1 MGTRRLTLLT
11 VLAIVAVACS
21 GESGDDEAA
30 RDGGAAFDSGEA
42 RDAGAAPDGGSV
54 RDGGTRDGGVETGF
68 GVITGACGEIDDELT
83 SASPAKFDNA
93 IDFMADGY
101 DDGDFDRLT
110 EGGRE
115 IIRDGNAGGSSLY
128 SEVFAYEVLARCE
141 GAELEWTE
149 TEVEYLDMMGK
160 ITDLVVTIDNER
172 IGVSVTRAVKFPF
185 DDPYPVADAL
195 DLLEGKLSDVLLSSA
210 NVKPEFAWTKQ
221 ILHVIAYGPQHATA
235 LETAYG
241 MIDAATKSD
250 TILVVTVSNGDDDFL
265 Y

>member
-1 MGTRRLTLLT
+1 MRRL
-11 VLAIVAVACS
+11 IVACVVLVAACS
-21 GESGDDEAA
+21 GESGDDEVTP
-30 RDGGAAFDSGEA
+30 RDGGGLAD
-42 RDAGAAPDGGSV
+42 DAGPLDAGIV
-54 RDGGTRDGGVETGF
+54 RDGGVARDGGVEPTGF
-68 GVITGACGEIDDELT
+68 GVISGSCGEIDDELT

-101 DDGDFDRLT
+101 DEGDFDRLT
-110 EGGRE
+110 PGGQE
-115 IIRDGNAGGSSLY
+115 IILDGNAGGSSLY

-141 GAELEWTE
+141 DAELDWTE
-149 TEVEYLDMMGK
+149 TEVEYVDMMGK

-185 DDPYPVADAL
+185 DDPYPVADAKE
-195 DLLEGKLSDVLLSSA
+195 LLEGKLGDILLSTA

-221 ILHVIAYGPQHATA
+221 ILHVIAYGPQHAES